1 MKRLLVAMLC
11 VSALA
16 PFAYGAALNQTL
28 QEKPAQEQK
37 EKKNYD
43 VYVGQYEVA
52 KDFILTITNE
62 NGKLMG
68 QPTGDTKVEFKPEE
82 TVETFFSAEVNA
94 RLKFATN
101 DKNEVTGVLVSIGGR
116 DYWAKKI
123 K

>member
-16 PFAYGAALNQTL
+16 PFAYGMTVNQQT

-37 EKKNYD
+37 EKNPYD
-43 VYVGQYEVA
+43 HYAGQYEVA
-52 KDFILTITNE
+52 KDFILTITVE

-68 QPTGDTKVEFKPEE
+68 QPTGDEKVEFKAEE
-82 TVETFFSAEVNA
+82 TAETFYSKEVNA

-101 DKNEVTGVLVSIGGR
+101 DKNEVNGVLVSLGGKN
-116 DYWAKKI
+116 YWAKKI

>member
-11 VSALA
+11 ISALA
-16 PFAYGAALNQTL
+16 SAAYSTTAARTV

-37 EKKNYD
+37 DKAPYD
-43 VYVGQYEVA
+43 VYAGQYEVA

-68 QPTGDTKVEFKPEE
+68 QPTGDAKVEFKPEE
-82 TVETFFSAEVNA
+82 TKETFYSKDVEA

-101 DKNEVTGVLVSIGGR
+101 DKNEVTGVLVTIGGK